1 MHVVFL
7 DPLFDKLHYVNR
19 FSFFSTFLDIFRVIN
34 YYLFMRLKSKILYAL
49 YAFIL
54 FQLVIPGALLALE
67 AAPDITD
74 REVVEKLA
82 KLEAGQQALQ
92 SEMRAGQQ
100 ALNQRISDLR
110 SEMKSGQEALRSEMK
125 SGQEALRSEMKSGQE
140 ALNKRLDDSNNFM
153 LAIIG
158 LIIGLFGY
166 ILWDRRTMVKPVIER
181 VERLEQDVIQ
191 DLDLSNADGSK
202 LSRLINAMRELA
214 RTDEQLATILRS
226 FSLL

>member
-1 MHVVFL
+1 ML
-7 DPLFDKLHYVNR
+7 
-19 FSFFSTFLDIFRVIN
+19 
-34 YYLFMRLKSKILYAL
+34 KILNV
-49 YAFIL
+49 FIL
-54 FQLVIPGALLALE
+54 LQFCLPGALLALTP
-67 AAPDITD
+67 APDITD

-125 SGQEALRSEMKSGQE
+125 SGQEAL
-140 ALNKRLDDSNNFM
+140 NKRLDDSNNFM

-166 ILWDRRTMVKPVIER
+166 ILWDRRTVVKPVIEQ
-181 VERLEQDVIQ
+181 VNRLERKVLD
-191 DLDLSNADGSK
+191 DLDLDHSDGS
-202 LSRLINAMRELA
+202 LLRR
-214 RTDEQLATILRS
+214 QLQALRKYAGKNPEFAEILRGLA
-226 FSLL
+226 LL

>member
-1 MHVVFL
+1 VVCL
-7 DPLFDKLHYVNR
+7 Y
-19 FSFFSTFLDIFRVIN
+19 SSAFLDIFRVIH
-34 YYLFMRLKSKILYAL
+34 YYLSMKLKSKILYA
-49 YAFIL
+49 FIL
-54 FQLVIPGALLALE
+54 FHLILPGLLLALE
-67 AAPDITD
+67 PAPDITD

-82 KLEAGQQALQ
+82 KLEAGQQSLQ
-92 SEMRAGQQ
+92 SEMRAGQQSLKSEMRAGQQ

-110 SEMKSGQEALRSEMK
+110 SEMKSGQEALRF
-125 SGQEALRSEMKSGQE
+125 EMKSGQE

-166 ILWDRRTMVKPVIER
+166 ILWDRRTMVKPVVER

-202 LSRLINAMRELA
+202 LTRLINAMRELA
-214 RTDEQLATILRS
+214 RTDEQLAAILRS